1 LKIIKSEGDVKS
13 FVAKMQKGL
22 SKGKLAGI
30 VSFHEE
36 LDLMVVKFEKLGTS
50 KIHYKILKEESGF
63 VANFLKENI
72 SFTHAIF
79 RTDVEKQLVEMM
91 RRFGAEVD

>member
-1 LKIIKSEGDVKS
+1 MKVIKSEDEVKS
-13 FVAKMQKGL
+13 FVTKMQKGL

-36 LDLMVVKFEKLGTS
+36 TDAIIVKFEKLGTS
-50 KIHYKILKEESGF
+50 KIHYKVTKQETGF

-72 SFTHAIF
+72 SFTHGIF
-79 RTDVEKQLVEMM
+79 RSDVEKQLVEMM
-91 RRFGAEVD
+91 RRFGAEVE